1 MLLVDDLARFG
12 ICDMEELFVLMGKHW
27 ERLGD
32 EQKEL
37 DALMQT
43 ATLHFMPSYNYCSY
57 TRAGLVRLAL
67 YLEFGRAWCEY
78 VRSLPVAR

>member
-12 ICDMEELFVLMGKHW
+12 ICDMEDLFALMGKHS
-27 ERLGD
+27 ERLWD

-37 DALMQT
+37 DVLIGT
-43 ATLHFMPSYNYCSY
+43 AAVHFMPSYHDCSY

-67 YLEFGRAWCEY
+67 HLEFGEAWCKY
-78 VRSLPVAR
+78 VQSLPVVR